1 MIRRRFA
8 SLFLTGAFV
17 AAPSMVFG
25 QSILLQIK
33 PHVGDT
39 LDVRLDQ
46 RVEMTGTPAACA
58 KPQACPASARWMT
71 TMTEVFSKAI
81 VKSVNSGGAHVLAI
95 TDSIRTASS
104 RGTTVGKP
112 RRVKTRNDRIELR
125 VSKEGAAEVIDAD
138 ASDELRAIF
147 GQMPATLSDKPV
159 RIGGSWNR
167 EMRIPTPGEAG
178 ATGLVRATF
187 HLDSLGANGD
197 IAFISM
203 RGTLSHDHRDGSV
216 SEVDGW
222 MTGTIQLDRRLAWIT
237 ETRAEIDV
245 TSMVRAAR
253 GVEPMRVHTRISQ
266 HLTAGP
272 AR

>member
-1 MIRRRFA
+1 MIRRRSA
-8 SLFLTGAFV
+8 SLVLVGALL
-17 AAPSMVFG
+17 AAPSVVFG
-25 QSILLQIK
+25 QAILLQIK

-39 LDVRLDQ
+39 LEVRLDQ
-46 RVEMTGTPAACA
+46 RIEMTGTPAACA
-58 KPQACPASARWMT
+58 KPQACPSSARRMT
-71 TMTEVFSKAI
+71 TMTEVYSKAI
-81 VKSVNSGGAHVLAI
+81 VKSVNSGGSHVLAV
-95 TDSIRTASS
+95 TDSIRTVSS
-104 RGTTVGKP
+104 RGATVGKP

-159 RIGGSWNR
+159 RIGGSWKR
-167 EMRIPTPGEAG
+167 EMRIPTPGETG
-178 ATGLVRATF
+178 ATGLIRATF

-222 MTGTIQLDRRLAWIT
+222 MTGSIQLDRRLAWIT

-245 TSMVRAAR
+245 TSMVRAAP